1 LRVLDWFRHQN
12 QEKIYCG
19 NRDASE
25 IDAEGA
31 MARVAQSGG
40 VNGPYSKSHGKPM
53 KIFR

>member
-1 LRVLDWFRHQN
+1 MWQLDHVGWIEGLRVLDWFRHQN

-40 VNGPYSKSHGKPM
+40 S
-53 KIFR
+53 